1 MKTGGFNLLSRLFP
15 LAMVALSWACSG
27 EKEHTA
33 PAIND
38 RDSVAVMTSY
48 GVNTL
53 ISDSGVIKYR
63 IITEEWIVNQN
74 LNPSRWIFNKGV
86 LLVQFDQTLHIQA
99 YIQADSA
106 LYLDRRRL
114 WQLHGNVRIHTKQ
127 GIDFASQELF
137 WDQNTHEIWSYKFSR
152 LRTPDRY
159 LQGHYFRSDEQ
170 MTHYT
175 VTNTLGSFTRGDVLS
190 SPTDTMTTQQADSAR
205 ATGRQPE
212 PPRPK
217 TATRPQR

>member
-1 MKTGGFNLLSRLFP
+1 MKMRLKALWRLLP
-15 LAMVALSWACSG
+15 MVAVALSWACSS

-33 PAIND
+33 PAVND

-53 ISDSGVIKYR
+53 ISDSGIIKYR
-63 IITEEWIVNQN
+63 IVTEEWIVNQN

-106 LYLDRRRL
+106 LYFDKRRL

-127 GIDFASQELF
+127 GTDFASQELY
-137 WDQNTHEIWSYKFSR
+137 WDQNRHELWSHKFST

-159 LQGHYFRSDEQ
+159 LQGHYFLSDEQ

-190 SPTDTMTTQQADSAR
+190 SPTDTMTTQEADSAR
-205 ATGRQPE
+205 HSGRQPE
-212 PPRPK
+212 KPRPK
-217 TATRPQR
+217 TMAP